1 MRHFFIIV
9 ACVMAASWA
18 MPVFADAPVIDP
30 ADDHKYFGPGD
41 DILFWTPEQKVSGF
55 RNINRLYW
63 TRGIWAGDNPF
74 PLPYDRVDL
83 SELQFEYED
92 TVVTIDDYVKRH
104 NVAGL
109 LIIKD
114 GKIVYER
121 YELGNTPESLW
132 LSWSVAKSVT
142 SMLVGAAIHDGY
154 IESIDEKVSDYLPRL
169 KSSSYDRTSIRNL
182 LQMAS
187 GVEGNEDYADRKAD
201 INTMQWDTLSVYA
214 YLKQK
219 PRVAEPGETFN
230 YNTAETNLVGTL
242 LRAAIGNNLS
252 TYLSEKIWQPFG
264 MEFNG
269 NWQLTEAGG
278 GEFGGSGLSASL
290 RDYGRIGLFALRN
303 GYLADGTQVLPDNWM
318 ADSTVP
324 SKGRAAYGYLW
335 WLRGEGVY
343 AASGIFG
350 QAIHIDPVHE
360 LVIAQHSA
368 RDAASQAGDWAL
380 QREFFRAV
388 TAALGD

>member
-1 MRHFFIIV
+1 MRHFLITV
-9 ACVMAASWA
+9 ACVMSACWT
-18 MPVFADAPVIDP
+18 MPGYADAPVIDP
-30 ADDHKYFGPGD
+30 AEDHKHFGPAA

-83 SELQFEYED
+83 SELQFEFED

-109 LIIKD
+109 LVIKD

-142 SMLVGAAIHDGY
+142 SMLVGAAIRDGY
-154 IESIDEKVSDYLPRL
+154 IESIDEKVSDYLPCL
-169 KSSSYDRTSIRNL
+169 KNSSYDRTSIRNL

-187 GVEGNEDYADRKAD
+187 GVEWNEDYADRKSD

-219 PRVAEPGETFN
+219 PRVAEPGEKFN

-264 MEFNG
+264 MEFDG
-269 NWQLTEAGG
+269 NWKLSEKGG
-278 GEFGGSGLSASL
+278 GEFGSSNLSASL

-303 GYLADGTQVLPDNWM
+303 GRLADGTQVLPDNWM
-318 ADSTVP
+318 AESTTP
-324 SKGRAAYGYLW
+324 SKGRAGYGYLW
-335 WLRGEGVY
+335 SLRGEGAY

-350 QAIHIDPVHE
+350 QAIHIDPVNN

-368 RDAASQAGDWAL
+368 RDVASQASDRAL
-380 QREFFRAV
+380 QLEFFRAV
-388 TAALGD
+388 TAALAD

>member
-1 MRHFFIIV
+1 
-9 ACVMAASWA
+9 MALSWA
-18 MPVFADAPVIDP
+18 TPGLADAPFIDP
-30 ADDHKYFGPGD
+30 ADDHKHFGVTA

-63 TRGIWAGDNPF
+63 TRGILAGDKPF
-74 PLPYDRVDL
+74 PLPYDKVDL
-83 SELQFEYED
+83 SGLQFEYED
-92 TVVTIDDYVKRH
+92 TVVTIDDYVRQH

-109 LIIKD
+109 LVIKD

-142 SMLVGAAIHDGY
+142 SMLVGAAIRDGY

-169 KSSSYDRTSIRNL
+169 KNSAYDHTSIRNL

-187 GVEGNEDYADRKAD
+187 GVEWNEDYTDREAD
-201 INTMQWDTLSVYA
+201 ISTMQWDTLSVFE
-214 YLKQK
+214 YLRRK

-230 YNTAETNLVGTL
+230 YNSAEIYLIGTL
-242 LRAAIGNNLS
+242 LRSAIGNNIS

-264 MEFNG
+264 MEFDA
-269 NWQLTEAGG
+269 NWKLSEKGG
-278 GEFGGSGLSASL
+278 GEFGGSNLSASL
-290 RDYGRIGLFALRN
+290 RDYGRLGLFALRN
-303 GYLADGTQVLPDNWM
+303 GRLSDGTQVLPDHWM
-318 ADSTVP
+318 AASTTP
-324 SKGRAAYGYLW
+324 SKGLAGYGYLW
-335 WLRGEGVY
+335 WLRGDDTY

-350 QAIHIDPVHE
+350 QAIHIDPVHK

-368 RDAASQAGDWAL
+368 RDVASQASDRVL
-380 QREFFRAV
+380 QLAFFRAV